1 MTMGVSRHDSKKSS
15 MVSFA
20 DYAHHDGLG
29 RATLV
34 RAGEVSAA
42 ELLETAFARI
52 AALNP
57 ALNAVIRTRRNQARA
72 EAPRIDP
79 MYRLAR

>member
-1 MTMGVSRHDSKKSS
+1 MI
-15 MVSFA
+15 SFA

-29 RATLV
+29 LAALV

-52 AALNP
+52 AAYNP
-57 ALNAVIRTRRNQARA
+57 VLNAVVFHIKV
-72 EAPRIDP
+72 I
-79 MYRLAR
+79 